1 MISRKN
7 CKEFL
12 FKFCNKIYSVSEPP
26 RDARAASEPHPTS
39 AIPNTMSS
47 SAPGGTTI
55 QEVPPSHRA
64 PLPQQPV
71 TTHQQ
76 QQQQPAPGTQPQPHP
91 HMAPPAGV
99 TAPVSIPTG
108 AMAPSQGHPDVP
120 PTTTTVSHSM
130 SGSFEAQKDYS
141 QSLDKLNSSLSELQ
155 GEIMK
160 LSLSHNTTTTNSHPQ
175 SVHQH
180 PQHPP
185 APHHPRPGPSGGEP
199 DVVSARS
206 VPAEGT
212 SQSLGRYKIDILYYS
227 G

>member
-1 MISRKN
+1 M
-7 CKEFL
+7 
-12 FKFCNKIYSVSEPP
+12 YSVSEPP

-39 AIPNTMSS
+39 AIPSTMSS

-55 QEVPPSHRA
+55 QEVPPPHRA
-64 PLPQQPV
+64 PIPQQPV

-76 QQQQPAPGTQPQPHP
+76 QQQQPVPGTHPQAHP

-108 AMAPSQGHPDVP
+108 AVAPSQGHPDVP
-120 PTTTTVSHSM
+120 LTTTTVSHSM

-185 APHHPRPGPSGGEP
+185 APPAPHHPRPEPSGGEP

-212 SQSLGRYKIDILYYS
+212 SQSLGRCNFGILYNLV
-227 G
+227 

>member
-1 MISRKN
+1 M
-7 CKEFL
+7 
-12 FKFCNKIYSVSEPP
+12 YSVSEPS

-39 AIPNTMSS
+39 AIPSAMS
-47 SAPGGTTI
+47 SAPGGTTT
-55 QEVPPSHRA
+55 QEAPPSHRA

-76 QQQQPAPGTQPQPHP
+76 QQQQPAPGTHPQAQS

-99 TAPVSIPTG
+99 TAPVPIPTG
-108 AMAPSQGHPDVP
+108 AVPPIQGHPEIP
-120 PTTTTVSHSM
+120 PTTTTVSHTM
-130 SGSFEAQKDYS
+130 LGSFEAQKDYS

-185 APHHPRPGPSGGEP
+185 AHSAPHHPRPEPSGGEP

-212 SQSLGRYKIDILYYS
+212 SQSLGRRKLDILYNLV
-227 G
+227 